1 MNKRMTATEP
11 LKRKAEWEAR
21 PRTLKEKELMDK
33 VFAPLIKRTKEFLKE
48 KGIEV
53 EECSK

>member
-1 MNKRMTATEP
+1 MNKRMTATEL

-33 VFAPLIKRTKEFLKE
+33 VFAPLIKRTTEFLKE

-53 EECSK
+53 KE

>member
-1 MNKRMTATEP
+1 MNKRMTATEL
-11 LKRKAEWEAR
+11 LKRKAEDSALPPTPE
-21 PRTLKEKELMDK
+21 EKELMDK

-53 EECSK
+53 KE